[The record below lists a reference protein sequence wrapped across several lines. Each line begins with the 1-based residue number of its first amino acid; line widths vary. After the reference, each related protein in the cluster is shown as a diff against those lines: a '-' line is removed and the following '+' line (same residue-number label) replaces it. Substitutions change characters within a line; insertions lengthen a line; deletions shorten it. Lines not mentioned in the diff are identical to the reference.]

1 MSINI
6 SGNHY
11 YSQIASGTRIQK
23 ASDDPAGL
31 AITNK
36 QQSQAN
42 GYDTATRN
50 IKDGQSALQVA
61 DGAYESIT
69 NSLQRMRELA
79 VQASNSILTD
89 SDKKMIQQEV
99 EQLKQ
104 GISDIGA
111 NTQFNTK
118 NLLDGSHSS
127 MYIQSG
133 SNSGQGQNIN
143 TGSAALQALG
153 IADFDVTK
161 NFDIQDID
169 NALSVVSSNRSTIG
183 AQSNTLDA
191 AAAYSRQ
198 ASYHLTSSI
207 SRRADTDIGEA
218 VGSLKK
224 EQLLETVNVI
234 MQKKQME
241 QKQAHMQLL
250 F

>member
-1 MSINI
+1 MVLRLEETTDRALSISCI
-6 SGNHY
+6 SKFFVT
-11 YSQIASGTRIQK
+11 SK
-23 ASDDPAGL
+23 
-31 AITNK
+31 
-36 QQSQAN
+36 
-42 GYDTATRN
+42 
-50 IKDGQSALQVA
+50 SAMP
-61 DGAYESIT
+61 S
-69 NSLQRMRELA
+69 
-79 VQASNSILTD
+79 ASNT
-89 SDKKMIQQEV
+89 
-99 EQLKQ
+99 
-104 GISDIGA
+104 
-111 NTQFNTK
+111 
-118 NLLDGSHSS
+118 
-127 MYIQSG
+127 
-133 SNSGQGQNIN
+133 
-143 TGSAALQALG
+143 ALPVLEALG

-218 VGSLKK
+218 VGNLKK

-241 QKQAHMQLL
+241 QNRAHMQLL